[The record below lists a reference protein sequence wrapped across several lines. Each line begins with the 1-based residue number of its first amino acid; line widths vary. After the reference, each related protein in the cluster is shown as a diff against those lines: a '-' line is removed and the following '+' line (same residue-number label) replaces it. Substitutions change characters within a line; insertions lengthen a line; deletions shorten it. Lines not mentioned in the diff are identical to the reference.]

1 MWMPSASTILKWCP
15 TVERNTRR
23 GSADMKIQPTLILA
37 GLAAGAVAAGI
48 SLAPNASA
56 ATELASC
63 QNRGQETTVCQT
75 PGNYEGQFA
84 PTIEAPSQFE
94 YPYGFLGAI

>member
-1 MWMPSASTILKWCP
+1 ML
-15 TVERNTRR
+15 
-23 GSADMKIQPTLILA
+23 IQPTLILA

-94 YPYGFLGAI
+94 FPYGFLGAI